1 MTTKEHKCSL
11 CGEPMPYGEE
21 MFHYHGYSGPCPK
34 PPLNKGQ
41 LDPAGVP
48 KEPLSV
54 LEREALTLLGE
65 VQMLDGR
72 DYFRVPMELRMRIDA
87 VLLMASTRRLGA

>member
-1 MTTKEHKCSL
+1 MTEYTKLIE
-11 CGEPMPYGEE
+11 
-21 MFHYHGYSGPCPK
+21 
-34 PPLNKGQ
+34 PPLKKGQ

-65 VQMLDGR
+65 VQMLDGGE
-72 DYFRVPMELRMRIDA
+72 YFRVPMELSMRIDA
-87 VLLMASTRRLGA
+87 VLLMVSTRRLGA